1 MPTTSHEHDTLLARR
16 QRALSP
22 SYRLFYE
29 EPIHAIRGEGVWIYD
44 AEGRRYLDAY
54 NNVPVVGHCHPHVV
68 EQMVRQASVLNTH
81 TRYLTDKPIELAERL
96 LGTMP
101 PELGSVIFTNSGSE
115 ANDLAVRISRLV
127 TGNSGIIV
135 TDCAYHGT
143 TDLLSGLSP
152 VTGLPTGPGVFTV
165 SLPLKMTDAAEFRV
179 LVRGALDNMHEAGIK
194 PAALLVDT
202 IFGSDGAVS
211 DPAGFLKDAVDDVR
225 REGGLFIADEVQPG
239 FGRTGAGMWGF
250 ARHGVVPDIVTM
262 GKPMG
267 NGYPVASAVLRREL
281 ADAFGRH
288 QRYFNTFGGSTVG
301 CVVALA
307 VLDVIQNES
316 LIAHAAET
324 GAYLKDGLQ
333 NLCDRHDVFT
343 DLRGTG
349 LFLGVQTPSGDIAAR
364 IVNAL
369 RRAGVLIG
377 AAGRGNAALK
387 IRPPLPISRSDAD
400 YLIGTIE
407 DVLSKDIEGA

>member
-16 QRALSP
+16 QRVLSP

-29 EPIHAIRGEGVWIYD
+29 EPIHPIRGEGVWIYD
-44 AEGRRYLDAY
+44 ADGRRYLDAY
-54 NNVPVVGHCHPHVV
+54 NNVPVVGHCHPYVV

-81 TRYLTDKPIELAERL
+81 TRYLTDKPVELAERL

-127 TGNSGIIV
+127 TGNSGVIV

-179 LVRGALDNMHEAGIK
+179 LVRGALDKMHEAGIR

-211 DPAGFLKDAVDDVR
+211 GPTGFLKGAVDDVR

-281 ADAFGRH
+281 ADTFGRH

-301 CVVALA
+301 CAAALA
-307 VLDVIQNES
+307 VLDVIENES

-400 YLIGTIE
+400 YLIGTID
-407 DVLSKDIEGA
+407 DVLSKEIER

>member
-1 MPTTSHEHDTLLARR
+1 MPTTSHEDDTLLARR
-16 QRALSP
+16 QRVLSP

-68 EQMVRQASVLNTH
+68 EQMAKQASVLNTH
-81 TRYLTDKPIELAERL
+81 TRYLTDKPVELAARL

-101 PELGSVIFTNSGSE
+101 TELSSVIFTNSGSE
-115 ANDLAVRISRLV
+115 ANDLAVRTSRLV

-165 SLPLKMTDAAEFRV
+165 SLPLKMADAAEFRDV
-179 LVRGALDNMHEAGIK
+179 VRGALDKMREAGIR

-267 NGYPVASAVLRREL
+267 NGYPVASAVLRRDL
-281 ADAFGRH
+281 AETFSRH
-288 QRYFNTFGGSTVG
+288 QRYFNTFGGNTVG
-301 CVVALA
+301 CATALA
-307 VLDVIQNES
+307 VLC
-316 LIAHAAET
+316 LIRKKGRLRPAGDN
-324 GAYLKDGLQ
+324 GAPLKDGLPKPFY
-333 NLCDRHDVFT
+333 RHDRFT
-343 DLRGTG
+343 HFRGARHFLRV
-349 LFLGVQTPSGDIAAR
+349 LKPSRGIASLPVHPPR
-364 IVNAL
+364 P
-369 RRAGVLIG
+369 RRTLA
-377 AAGRGNAALK
+377 
-387 IRPPLPISRSDAD
+387 RPP
-400 YLIGTIE
+400 
-407 DVLSKDIEGA
+407 